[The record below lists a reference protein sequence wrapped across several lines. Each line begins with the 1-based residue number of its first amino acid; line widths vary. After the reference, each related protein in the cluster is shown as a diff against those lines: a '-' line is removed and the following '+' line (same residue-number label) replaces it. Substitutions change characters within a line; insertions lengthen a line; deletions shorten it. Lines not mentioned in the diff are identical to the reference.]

1 MVHELLTP
9 FAVIWKYS
17 NQKIISEITSF
28 LLTPRLH
35 QTFQTIGKEMIW

>member
-17 NQKIISEITSF
+17 NQKTIGEITSF

-35 QTFQTIGKEMIW
+35 QTFQTIGQEMIW